1 MSKQYKLCY
10 VDDNILFFTDNFKNQ
25 WGDDWNDAPYEHN
38 AGKPYDRK
46 DYPEYD
52 DRWCVEN
59 GKGNIRKIAFDF
71 YDGYNIKEPKDGHY
85 NSPYSVEAINKKA
98 VPWLYNEEAGAL
110 FAGATMAE
118 AKRWLKKAGVLWGEL
133 HE

>member
-10 VDDNILFFTDNFKNQ
+10 VRDNILYFTDIFQTQ
-25 WGDDWNDAPYEHN
+25 WGDDWDDAPYDCN
-38 AGKPYDRK
+38 AGEPYERK
-46 DYPEYD
+46 YYTEFD
-52 DRWCVEN
+52 DAWCMEN

-71 YDGYNIKEPKDGHY
+71 YDGYNIKQPKDGYY
-85 NSPYSVEAINKKA
+85 NCPYSVEAINKKA

-110 FAGATMAE
+110 FAGATMTE

>member
-1 MSKQYKLCY
+1 MSKRYRLCY
-10 VDDNILFFTDNFKNQ
+10 VRENILFFTDNFKNQ

-38 AGKPYDRK
+38 AEEPYDRK
-46 DYPEYD
+46 YYTEYD
-52 DRWCVEN
+52 DKWCIEH
-59 GKGNIRKIAFDF
+59 GCGNIKNIAFLG
-71 YDGYNIKEPKDGHY
+71 YDGYKIKQPKDGHF
-85 NSPYSVEAINKKA
+85 NSPYSVETINKKA

-118 AKRWLKKAGVLWGEL
+118 AKRWLKKAGVMWGEL

>member
-10 VDDNILFFTDNFKNQ
+10 VRENILFFTDNFKNQ
-25 WGDDWNDAPYEHN
+25 WGDDWDDRPYECN
-38 AGKPYDRK
+38 AEEPYDRK
-46 DYPEYD
+46 HYPEYD
-52 DRWCVEN
+52 DEWCVKN
-59 GKGNIRKIAFDF
+59 GKGNIRKIAFDY
-71 YDGYNIKEPKDGHY
+71 YDGYYIEQPKDGFY
-85 NSPYSVEAINKKA
+85 NSTYSVEDINRKD

-110 FAGATMAE
+110 FAGATMTE